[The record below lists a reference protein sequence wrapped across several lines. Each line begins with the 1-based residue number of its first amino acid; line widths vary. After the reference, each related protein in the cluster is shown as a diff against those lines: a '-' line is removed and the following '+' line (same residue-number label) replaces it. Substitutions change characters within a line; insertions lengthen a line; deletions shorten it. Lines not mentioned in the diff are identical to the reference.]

1 MTANAPAN
9 GAGDALL
16 DRAETLWEIVVRVW
30 NTSFVGYNVG
40 DGLVALGVL
49 ALAFLVRGLFSHLL
63 LRRLIEFADRS
74 DNNLDGKV
82 INALKGP
89 IKLIP
94 VIIGVY
100 VAFTILDFHA
110 ETAPVNG
117 TQVVE
122 SLVVIALFWALHNVV
137 VPVAFLMTRLR
148 KALTPVMVDW
158 LAKFLR
164 ILFVVI
170 GAAAVLQI
178 WGIPVA
184 PVIGGLGLLGVAI
197 GLGAQDLFRNLIAGI
212 LILTEK
218 RFVPGEWI
226 LVDGVVEGTVVEIN
240 FRSTLVRRF
249 DRSPVYVPNSKL
261 ADNAVTNF
269 TRMSHRRI
277 RWIIGVEYKTTTAQL
292 QYIRDKVLDYI
303 QNNPDFAKPPEVPT
317 FMHVDSFGPSSIDYL
332 LYCFTITTNWGEWL
346 KIKEELAFELK
357 KIVEEA
363 GTAFAFPSTSVYMDD
378 GAEIFV
384 PPAVRTHAGEPVDT
398 APLPDAVARGGADAN
413 EAGTSE
419 TVSGEAE
426 SGESGR

>member
-1 MTANAPAN
+1 MTAAPQDN
-9 GAGDALL
+9 GVASELIA
-16 DRAETLWEIVVRVW
+16 RAETLWEIVLRVW
-30 NTSFVGYNVG
+30 ETSFAGYNVG
-40 DGLVALGVL
+40 DGLLALGVL
-49 ALAFLVRGLFSHLL
+49 ALAFLVRGLFSTVV
-63 LRRLIEFADRS
+63 LRRMVEFAERT
-74 DNNLDGKV
+74 DNKLDSKV

-89 IKLIP
+89 IKMIP
-94 VIIGVY
+94 TIIGVY
-100 VAFTILDFHA
+100 IAFTILELHA
-110 ETAPVNG
+110 DNAPISG

-122 SLVVIALFWALHNVV
+122 TLVVIALFWALHNVV
-137 VPVAFLMTRLR
+137 VPVAHLMTPLR

-164 ILFVVI
+164 ILFIVI

-226 LVDGVVEGTVVEIN
+226 LVDGVVEGTVEQIN

-269 TRMSHRRI
+269 TRMTHRRI
-277 RWIIGVEYKTTTAQL
+277 RWIIGVEYKTNTAQL
-292 QYIRDKVLDYI
+292 EYIRDKVLDYI
-303 QNNPDFAKPPEVPT
+303 LNHPEFAKPPEVPT
-317 FMHVDSFGPSSIDYL
+317 FMRVDSFGPSSIDYL
-332 LYCFTITTNWGEWL
+332 LYAFTVTTNWGEWL
-346 KIKEELAFELK
+346 RIKEELAFAVK
-357 KIVEEA
+357 RIVEEA
-363 GTAFAFPSTSVYMDD
+363 GTSFAFPSTSIYMDD
-378 GAEIFV
+378 GAEVFI
-384 PPAVRTHAGEPVDT
+384 PPAVRTHAGLPDP
-398 APLPDAVARGGADAN
+398 APLPEAQSRGDAGAN

-419 TVSGEAE
+419 ASSGGGQ
-426 SGESGR
+426 GER

>member
-1 MTANAPAN
+1 MTAAAQANAADTDLI
-9 GAGDALL
+9 A
-16 DRAETLWEIVVRVW
+16 RAEPLWEIVVRVW
-30 NTSFVGYNVG
+30 ETSFAGYNVG
-40 DGLVALGVL
+40 DGLVAMLVL
-49 ALAFLVRGLFSHLL
+49 ALAFLVRGLFYHLV
-63 LRRLIEFADRS
+63 LRRLITFAERT
-74 DNNLDGKV
+74 DNNLDSKV

-89 IKLIP
+89 VKLIP

-100 VAFTILDFHA
+100 LAFTILDFHA
-110 ETAPVNG
+110 ATAPING

-122 SLVVIALFWALHNVV
+122 TLVVIALFWALHNVV
-137 VPVAFLMTRLR
+137 IPLAHLMTPLR

-226 LVDGVVEGTVVEIN
+226 LVDGVVEGTVIEIN

-269 TRMSHRRI
+269 TRMTHRRI
-277 RWIIGVEYKTTTAQL
+277 RWVIGVEYKTATSQL
-292 QYIRDKVLDYI
+292 EYIRDKVLDYI
-303 QNNPDFAKPPEVPT
+303 LTNPEFAKPPEVPT
-317 FMHVDSFGPSSIDYL
+317 FMRVDSFGPSSIDYL
-332 LYCFTITTNWGEWL
+332 LYCFTLTTNWGEWL
-346 KIKEELAFELK
+346 RVKEELAFAVK
-357 KIVEEA
+357 RIVEEA
-363 GTAFAFPSTSVYMDD
+363 GTGFAFPSTSVYMDD
-378 GAEIFV
+378 GAEVFV
-384 PPAVRTHAGEPVDT
+384 PPAVRRHAGEPED

-419 TVSGEAE
+419 TVTGDAE
-426 SGESGR
+426 SAQSER